1 MRGMKVAP
9 EALAEWRTKLNGLR
23 NRGSVAVDKGSRD
36 IALVKLRK
44 LYNAPLCPSLRSLA
58 SRVLDRPQTR
68 LRMRTWE
75 VPFIKLDLGSRS
87 G

>member
-1 MRGMKVAP
+1 MKVAP
-9 EALAEWRTKLNGLR
+9 EALAEWRMKINGLR

-44 LYNAPLCPSLRSLA
+44 LYNAPRCPSLRSLA

-68 LRMRTWE
+68 LRMRITE
-75 VPFIKLDLGSRS
+75 APFIKLDLGSRS